1 MRLAERFPDLT
12 EQEKRLVTL
21 LRLGFSSKYISSLMN
36 VSPKSVEIGRY
47 RLRRKLKLTKGDNL
61 VNFLKSI

>member
-1 MRLAERFPDLT
+1 
-12 EQEKRLVTL
+12 
-21 LRLGFSSKYISSLMN
+21 MN

-47 RLRRKLKLTKGDNL
+47 RLRRKLKLAKGDNL